1 MSGKYG
7 GAFCRKGETEDM
19 VKKIRTTRN
28 QKDAT
33 KSTAAKKEPA
43 TTKGEKGDEGWGP
56 IGTVAKKAGKGAVK
70 GAAKELLR

>member
-1 MSGKYG
+1 MEGLSVGKEKSEHMV
-7 GAFCRKGETEDM
+7 RKT
-19 VKKIRTTRN
+19 RTTKN

-33 KSTAAKKEPA
+33 KSPAAKKEPA
-43 TTKGEKGDEGWGP
+43 TTKSEKGDEGWGP

>member
-1 MSGKYG
+1 MSKKYR
-7 GAFCRKGETEDM
+7 GAFCRKGESEVM